1 MFNQTWYYGTIRK
14 YIILFGT
21 LFNNIYVNRE
31 DASGELIQ
39 TLKVPL
45 TYAPKEKMLAR
56 LQGDPNLNRPIAM
69 SLPAMSFEITGMAY
83 DSDRK
88 LNTVNKFVQAI
99 DTAAT
104 TKQKFQY
111 NPVPYNINLNLNI
124 MVKNAE
130 DGNKILE
137 QILPFFTPEWSA
149 TLNLVPELDI
159 KHDIP
164 VVLNTIDIQD
174 VYEGAFIERK
184 TLIWTISFTL
194 KGYIFGP
201 VKKQSI
207 IKIANTSIYP
217 VAREEDFADAID
229 VLPTTAAEVVT
240 VQPGV
245 TANNLPVGIDQNGLL
260 TGRPASNSIPIGQI
274 SANSNYGF
282 IIDFDKG
289 T

>member
-21 LFNNIYVNRE
+21 LFNDLYVNRE
-31 DASGELIQ
+31 DANGELIQ

-56 LQGDPNLNRPIAM
+56 LQGDPNLDRPIAM
-69 SLPAMSFEITGMAY
+69 SLPAMSFEITGMSY

-104 TKQKFQY
+104 TSQKFQY

-137 QILPFFTPEWSA
+137 QILPYFTPEWSV
-149 TLNLVPELDI
+149 TLNLVPELSI

-164 VVLNTIDIQD
+164 VVLNTIDLQD

-184 TLIWTISFTL
+184 TLIWTLSFTL

-201 VKKQSI
+201 IKKQSI
-207 IKIANTSIYP
+207 IKIANTALYP
-217 VAREEDFADAID
+217 VAREEDFTDAID
-229 VLPTTAAEVVT
+229 TLPTTAAETVK

-245 TANNLPVGIDQNGLL
+245 TANNKPVGIDKNGLL
-260 TGRPASNSIPIGQI
+260 TGLPASNSIPIGQI

>member
-31 DASGELIQ
+31 DANGELIQ
-39 TLKVPL
+39 TLKIPL

-56 LQGDPNLNRPIAM
+56 LQGDPNLNRPFAM
-69 SLPAMSFEITGMAY
+69 LLPAMSFEITGMTY
-83 DSDRK
+83 DSTRK

-99 DTAAT
+99 DADAT

-137 QILPFFTPEWSA
+137 QILPYFTPEWSA

-164 VVLNTIDIQD
+164 IILNTIDIQD

-184 TLIWTISFTL
+184 TLIWTLSFTL

-201 VKKQSI
+201 VRKQSI
-207 IKIANTSIYP
+207 IKIANTSLYP
-217 VAREEDFADAID
+217 VARAEDFNDVVG
-229 VLPTTAAEVVT
+229 VLPTTSAEVVT

-245 TANNLPVGIDQNGLL
+245 TSNNQPVGIDQNGLL
-260 TGRPASNSIPIGQI
+260 TGLPASNSIPIDQI

>member
-31 DASGELIQ
+31 DANGELIQ
-39 TLKVPL
+39 TLKIPL

-56 LQGDPNLNRPIAM
+56 LQGDPNLNRPFAM
-69 SLPAMSFEITGMAY
+69 LLPAMSFEITGMTY
-83 DSDRK
+83 DSTRK

-99 DTAAT
+99 DADAT

-137 QILPFFTPEWSA
+137 QILPYFTPEWSA

-164 VVLNTIDIQD
+164 IILNTIDIQD

-184 TLIWTISFTL
+184 TLIWTLSFTL

-201 VKKQSI
+201 VRKQSI
-207 IKIANTSIYP
+207 IKFANTSLYP
-217 VAREEDFADAID
+217 VARAEDFNDVVG
-229 VLPTTAAEVVT
+229 VLPTTSAEVVT

-245 TANNLPVGIDQNGLL
+245 TSNNQPVGIDQNGLL
-260 TGRPASNSIPIGQI
+260 TGIPASNSIPLDQI

>member
-39 TLKVPL
+39 TLKIPL

-56 LQGDPNLNRPIAM
+56 LQGDPNLNRPFAM
-69 SLPAMSFEITGMAY
+69 LLPAMSFEITGMTY
-83 DSDRK
+83 DSTRK

-99 DTAAT
+99 DTSAT
-104 TKQKFQY
+104 TSQKFQY

-137 QILPFFTPEWSA
+137 QILPYFTPEWSA

-164 VVLNTIDIQD
+164 IILNTIDIQD

-184 TLIWTISFTL
+184 TLIWTLSFTL

-201 VKKQSI
+201 VRKQSI
-207 IKIANTSIYP
+207 IKFANTSLYP
-217 VAREEDFADAID
+217 VARAEDFNDVVG
-229 VLPTTAAEVVT
+229 VLPTTSAEVVT

-245 TANNLPVGIDQNGLL
+245 TSNNQPVGIDQNGLL
-260 TGRPASNSIPIGQI
+260 TGIPASNSIPLDQI